1 MAVGA
6 AGEGR
11 LMRRSLVHQ
20 AWPVLTALP
29 TSPVD
34 GQEIY
39 FQADAGPPAVVWHLR
54 RRSNKWEFVGGA
66 PIVYRM
72 EGETNAYVGV
82 SNGNYICVNASSKI
96 LQWVFTPPVDVWV
109 DVAFHIGLIQA
120 LTAGYFYIQPGMV
133 CGPAAAVGTP
143 PQQIVMMHNQVQT
156 FEPIYLRARLG
167 LNAGTTYTIAV
178 LWSSNGGTWQYHQN
192 AVYLHM
198 IGEAWPR

>member
-6 AGEGR
+6 AGEGG

-20 AWPVLTALP
+20 AWPVLTTLP
-29 TSPVD
+29 ASPVD

-39 FQADAGPPAVVWHLR
+39 FQADAGPPA
-54 RRSNKWEFVGGA
+54 
-66 PIVYRM
+66 
-72 EGETNAYVGV
+72 V